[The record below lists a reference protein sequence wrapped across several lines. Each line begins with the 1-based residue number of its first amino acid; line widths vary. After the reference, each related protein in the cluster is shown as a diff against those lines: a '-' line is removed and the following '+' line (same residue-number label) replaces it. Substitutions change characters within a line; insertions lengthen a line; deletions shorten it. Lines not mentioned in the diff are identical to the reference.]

1 LPFVKNIILGT
12 YNIGS
17 ANDGGGGDGDTTVFD
32 LLFFV
37 VSMMISYII
46 MQPGRR
52 KDILNDVKSIPLFP
66 CNDIDTEKM
75 HTNEIIISYH
85 SKKSLELNN

>member
-17 ANDGGGGDGDTTVFD
+17 ANDGGAGGGDTTVFD

-37 VSMMISYII
+37 ASMMIS
-46 MQPGRR
+46 
-52 KDILNDVKSIPLFP
+52 
-66 CNDIDTEKM
+66 
-75 HTNEIIISYH
+75 
-85 SKKSLELNN
+85 